1 MSMTCVIVDDEYLA
15 IKLLE
20 QYAGRIPG
28 LAVTKTFKSP
38 TEALAFLQHHE
49 VDLLLL
55 DIQMPYLTGFELL
68 HKLEHPPMVIFTTAR
83 HDHAVRAFELDVIDY
98 LVKPIAFPRFE
109 KAIARADEYREY
121 LRFKDP
127 STAAC
132 IMIRADHR
140 VHKIML
146 QDIAYLEGLSEYVK
160 IHTLG
165 KLYITHGTL
174 KDLLEKLPASEF
186 VRVHKSYIVAKAH
199 IASYNKQAVQVRNGK
214 ELPVGRSFKDD
225 FVKAMDN

>member
-1 MSMTCVIVDDEYLA
+1 MSITCVIIDDEYLA
-15 IKLLE
+15 IKVLE
-20 QYAGRIPG
+20 QYAIRIPG
-28 LAVTKTFKSP
+28 LTVAKTFTNP
-38 TEALAFLQHHE
+38 TEALAYLQQHE

-55 DIQMPYLTGFELL
+55 DIQMPYLTGFDLL
-68 HKLEHPPMVIFTTAR
+68 GKLDHPPLVIFTTAR
-83 HDHAVRAFELDVIDY
+83 HDYAVQAFELDILDY
-98 LVKPIAFPRFE
+98 LVKPIAYDRFE
-109 KAIARADEYREY
+109 KAIARAAEYRDY

-140 VHKIML
+140 IHKIML

-160 IHTLG
+160 IHTEG

-186 VRVHKSYIVAKAH
+186 IRVHRSFIVSKAH
-199 IASYNKQAVQVRNGK
+199 ISSYNKQAVQVRNGK
-214 ELPVGRSFKDD
+214 ELPVGRSFKED
-225 FVKAMDN
+225 FVKSME